1 MPRLFISILVL
12 VVVGWSVGPAVAQQ
26 QVPPPVNTP
35 PKIKCSSEELM
46 KGFRRAETT
55 ITSVT
60 MVPAAGDL
68 PEYCDIR
75 GTILPEIGF
84 AVKLPTQWNGRFYMM
99 GNGGKAGN
107 IEHKAM
113 ETGLRKGYGTAGTD
127 TGHDNKKEPG
137 ASFAKGN
144 REKEIDFGF
153 LAVHET
159 AAAAKEIISTYYGRE
174 AAFSYFVGC
183 STGGRQGLME
193 AQRYPRDFN
202 GIVSGSP
209 VNNYLSEQM
218 LAPWYM
224 QALLTPDSVGI
235 GPVPVKNKIIPME
248 KLDVLSKVVYEK
260 CDALDGLK
268 DGIITDPRK
277 CPFDPEKDVPVCAG
291 DTDGANCF
299 TPFQINVLKKIYG
312 GMYANGKLI
321 WPTLSVG
328 AEIPRPDASTP
339 AFGGWDTWLIGRGTD
354 RPYIYLLMWD
364 AFKYLC
370 FEKGQP
376 SYEFLT
382 DFDIDR
388 DAPKLDFMR
397 RFLDATDPDLSL
409 FFKNGGKI
417 MVSHGWG
424 DAGVPPLGSIRYYE
438 QVLDA
443 VGPQAKESSRLYM
456 VPGMYHCGG
465 GPGPDTFDLLEPL
478 VKWVEGGTTPGNI
491 IASHITNGK
500 VDRTRPLCPY
510 PQVAQYKGSGSIDDA
525 ANFVCAEP

>member
-1 MPRLFISILVL
+1 MTRVFISVLVL
-12 VVVGWSVGPAVAQQ
+12 VVAGWAVGQAGAQQ
-26 QVPPPVNTP
+26 QVPAAVYSA
-35 PKIKCSSEELM
+35 PKIECSSEELI
-46 KGFRRAETT
+46 KSFRRAETT
-55 ITSVT
+55 ITSAT

-68 PEYCDIR
+68 PEYCDVR

-84 AVKLPTQWNGRFYMM
+84 AVKLPTQWNGRFYMV
-99 GNGGKAGN
+99 GNGGKAGY

-113 ETGLRKGYGTAGTD
+113 ETGLGKGYATAGTD

-137 ASFAKGN
+137 ATFARGN
-144 REKEIDFGF
+144 REKEIDFGYR
-153 LAVHET
+153 AVHET
-159 AAAAKEIISTYYGRE
+159 AATAKEIIGAYYGRS
-174 AAFSYFVGC
+174 AGFSYFVGC
-183 STGGRQGLME
+183 STGGRQGLMA

-209 VNNYLSEQM
+209 VYNYLSQQV

-235 GPVPVKNKIIPME
+235 GPVPLKNKIIPIE
-248 KLDVLSKVVYEK
+248 KLDVLGKAVYEK
-260 CDALDGLK
+260 CDVLDGLK

-277 CPFDPEKDVPVCAG
+277 CPFDPEQDLPVCAG
-291 DTDGANCF
+291 DTDSLNCF
-299 TPFQINVLKKIYG
+299 TPTQIKALKKIYG
-312 GMYANGKLI
+312 GMYSKGTLI

-328 AEIPRPDASTP
+328 AEIPRPGAP
-339 AFGGWDTWLIGRGTD
+339 LAFGGWDIWLIGRRTD

-370 FEKGQP
+370 FEKDQP
-376 SYEFLT
+376 NYEFLT

-397 RFLDATDPDLSL
+397 RFLDATDPDLSP

-417 MVSHGWG
+417 IVSHGWG

-438 QVLDA
+438 QVLDV
-443 VGPQAKESSRLYM
+443 VGSQAKESFRLCM

-478 VKWVEGGTTPGNI
+478 VKWVEGGIAPESI
-491 IASHITNGK
+491 IASHITDGK
-500 VDRTRPLCPY
+500 VDRTRPLCHY
-510 PQVAQYKGSGSIDDA
+510 PQVARYKGSGSIDDA

>member
-1 MPRLFISILVL
+1 
-12 VVVGWSVGPAVAQQ
+12 
-26 QVPPPVNTP
+26 
-35 PKIKCSSEELM
+35 
-46 KGFRRAETT
+46 
-55 ITSVT
+55 
-60 MVPAAGDL
+60 
-68 PEYCDIR
+68 
-75 GTILPEIGF
+75 
-84 AVKLPTQWNGRFYMM
+84 
-99 GNGGKAGN
+99 
-107 IEHKAM
+107 
-113 ETGLRKGYGTAGTD
+113 
-127 TGHDNKKEPG
+127 
-137 ASFAKGN
+137 
-144 REKEIDFGF
+144 
-153 LAVHET
+153 
-159 AAAAKEIISTYYGRE
+159 
-174 AAFSYFVGC
+174 
-183 STGGRQGLME
+183 ME

-218 LAPWYM
+218 LASWYM
-224 QALLTPDSVGI
+224 QAMLTPDSVGI
-235 GPVPVKNKIIPME
+235 GPVPVKNKIIPIE
-248 KLDVLSKVVYEK
+248 KLDALGKAVYEK

-299 TPFQINVLKKIYG
+299 TPTQINVLKKIYG

-328 AEIPRPDASTP
+328 AEIPRPDAPTP

-370 FEKGQP
+370 FEKDQP

-478 VKWVEGGTTPGNI
+478 VKWVEGGTAPANI

-510 PQVAQYKGSGSIDDA
+510 PQVARYKGSGSIDDA